1 MIARRRTRRC
11 TRNGGD
17 LDSGKILLGTDEE
30 VLPRGCSDEEG
41 EVVLGRDLLS
51 GTKRERR
58 RFSMTIILGCIYRF
72 TFGNA
77 VKRDWNVGR
86 KHTDRDARAM
96 RKGEVGCQL
105 MTIEIR

>member
-1 MIARRRTRRC
+1 M
-11 TRNGGD
+11 
-17 LDSGKILLGTDEE
+17 DSGEILLRADEE

-77 VKRDWNVGR
+77 VKRDRDVGR
-86 KHTDRDARAM
+86 EHTDRDARAEG
-96 RKGEVGCQL
+96 KSEVGCQL